1 MILDLELIQAVMYGM
16 DKWKENNRVKFD
28 IDLQD
33 RVI

>member
-16 DKWKENNRVKFD
+16 YNWQENNRVKFD